1 MNKQIITVKGNSMYP
16 AVLPND
22 KVFISRK
29 NDYDAGAIL
38 VYVYRSE
45 QYLIHRLLRCI
56 NNRYYCKGD
65 NSFRLEEVEKQDIL
79 GQVEFILRND
89 HIIIPKYVTPE
100 FIQHSFKILIEFL
113 CNGFN
118 RDNIQNSDIYIKY
131 KHLYLGDDINVVR

>member
-1 MNKQIITVKGNSMYP
+1 MNKQIITVMGNSMYP
-16 AVLPND
+16 AVLQND

-29 NDYDAGAIL
+29 DDYDVGAIL

-45 QYLIHRLLRCI
+45 QYLIHRLLRCM

-79 GQVEFILRND
+79 GQVEFILRNN
-89 HIIIPKYVTPE
+89 HIIIPKYATPE
-100 FIQHSFKILIEFL
+100 FIRLSFKIGLEFL

-118 RDNIQNSDIYIKY
+118 RDNIQNSEIYIKY